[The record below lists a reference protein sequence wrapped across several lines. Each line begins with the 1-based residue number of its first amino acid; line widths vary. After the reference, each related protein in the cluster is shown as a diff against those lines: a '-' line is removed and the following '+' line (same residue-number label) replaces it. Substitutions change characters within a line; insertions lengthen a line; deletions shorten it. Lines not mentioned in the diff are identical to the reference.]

1 MGHLIVPRHTADLD
15 YIHSAIKIYYDAQ
28 DWVTTADYKDEL
40 VEYLQRIKK
49 ESVRNNDETH
59 YTKCSEIPRY
69 LGFLERKF
77 SGKSNS
83 EVRITDLGRKYYEGV
98 LNDDEDAMLDA
109 VMTALEKV
117 TFGRNNEG
125 VGSDC
130 DYEVPNIVILS
141 SLLLKG
147 ISNKEAAYILGRLV
161 DFGDNIASALLRVEQ
176 CREKGD
182 STYRSSVTS
191 DNKIIPYLKRIGFFD
206 DDTTIRV
213 SQKIISRYYS
223 RILNLPIVNNLE
235 SAGNAVQDNTSNIF
249 NPLIMYGAPGTGK
262 THKMQKD
269 YISKYLEVNRFVTT
283 FHQSFSYEEFVEG
296 LKPVLSKE
304 DNDVKYT
311 IEKGVFY
318 RACDR
323 AAELAGYTS
332 LLDCLDDNS
341 ANRNARFSKAIAEGK
356 TVLLCIDEVN
366 RGNVASIF
374 GDLISLIEPS
384 KRLGA
389 GELEMTAILPY
400 SKQNFGVPANLLIVG
415 TMNTADRSIQLLDS
429 ALRRRFKFIELTP
442 DYMVF
447 TSETSEAEKVL
458 RKINA
463 RVRSLLNKD
472 NQIGHSYLMF
482 AKSYCDILS
491 ALYNKIIPLL
501 EEYFYNDINKVRF
514 VLNDNANGLFYV
526 EDSEAQ
532 AAYKVF
538 QNEEIDDED
547 RNFFELN
554 PAIADA
560 IESQDEEECKKY
572 LANLLL

>member
-28 DWVTTADYKDEL
+28 DWVTTTDYKNGL
-40 VEYLQRIKK
+40 VEHLQKIKK
-49 ESVRNNDETH
+49 ESARNNDETH

-98 LNDDEDAMLDA
+98 LNEDEDAMLDA
-109 VMTALEKV
+109 IMTALETV

-141 SLLLKG
+141 SLLLNG

-176 CREKGD
+176 CREIGD
-182 STYRSSVTS
+182 TLYRSSVTS
-191 DNKIIPYLKRIGFFD
+191 DIKIIPYLKRIGFFD
-206 DDTTIRV
+206 DDTTIKV
-213 SQKIISRYYS
+213 SQKTKSRYYS
-223 RILNLPIVNNLE
+223 RILNLPIVNNLD
-235 SAGNAVQDNTSNIF
+235 SAGNACQDNTCNIL

-269 YISKYLEVNRFVTT
+269 YISKYLEINRFVTT

-296 LKPVLSKE
+296 LKPVLNKE
-304 DNDVKYT
+304 DNNVKYT

-323 AAELAGYTS
+323 AAELAGYPS

-341 ANRNARFSKAIAEGK
+341 VNRSARFSKAIAEGK

-400 SKQNFGVPANLLIVG
+400 SKQNFGVPANLVIVG

-429 ALRRRFKFIELTP
+429 ALRRRFKFEELLP
-442 DYMVF
+442 DYDVIK
-447 TSETSEAEKVL
+447 SEKAQIILKG
-458 RKINA
+458 IND
-463 RVRSLLNKD
+463 RIRCLLNKD
-472 NQIGHSYLMF
+472 YQIGHSYLMF
-482 AKSYCDILS
+482 ADNDCDILS
-491 ALYNKIIPLL
+491 ALYNKIIPLI
-501 EEYFYNDINKVRF
+501 EEYFYNDMSKVRF
-514 VLNDNANGLFYV
+514 ILGDKDNAANNFYLI
-526 EDSEAQ
+526 DDMAKKAHNRYMS
-532 AAYKVF
+532 
-538 QNEEIDDED
+538 NEIDADDREFYTLNTNIKIAIDELD
-547 RNFFELN
+547 E
-554 PAIADA
+554 
-560 IESQDEEECKKY
+560 IECGKY
-572 LANLLL
+572 LVNLL